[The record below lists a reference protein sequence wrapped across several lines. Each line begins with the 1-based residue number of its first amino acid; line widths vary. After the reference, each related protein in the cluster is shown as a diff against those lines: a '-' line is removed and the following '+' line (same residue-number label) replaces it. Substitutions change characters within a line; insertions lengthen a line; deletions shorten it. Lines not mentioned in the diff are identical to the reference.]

1 MRVEAPRLSEQPV
14 LPSFPTVTSLP
25 SKGKERPPHLSGDAE
40 GKGPPMKKRK
50 RFSCSHWRAGWN
62 CLSWTARFRAAP
74 HCPAWHPACGKRW
87 TKHPPQ
93 RMRPLSR
100 CTSGKTH
107 PGSRTSAKR
116 RLPSRPRAK
125 WRNTSS
131 RRSLQPRSPSPSPLS
146 IYRALSTSRPPP
158 NWKRPPL
165 KPGKGSN
172 SRSNS
177 CKRSGGSLKS
187 NYTAPGPRA
196 TATRRSVSVLC
207 WNRTERRWKSSS
219 NVRPTYWA

>member
-1 MRVEAPRLSEQPV
+1 MGGRTTTLSLEGSAALTPVAHKRQHTRMRPAHTGSPSHESRGPSSFGTACATIISNRNEPPVKRQGAPSAPV
-14 LPSFPTVTSLP
+14 RRRRGKRSAHEKTQAFLPRTGLP
-25 SKGKERPPHLSGDAE
+25 
-40 GKGPPMKKRK
+40 
-50 RFSCSHWRAGWN
+50 CSHCGRGG
-62 CLSWTARFRAAP
+62 TAYRGRHAFGRCP
-74 HCPAWHPACGKRW
+74 ICPASASKRAGKRW

-131 RRSLQPRSPSPSPLS
+131 RRSLQPRRPSPSPLS

-158 NWKRPPL
+158 N
-165 KPGKGSN
+165 GKG
-172 SRSNS
+172 
-177 CKRSGGSLKS
+177 
-187 NYTAPGPRA
+187 
-196 TATRRSVSVLC
+196 RR
-207 WNRTERRWKSSS
+207 
-219 NVRPTYWA
+219 